1 MQHRAQQIVAELE
14 AAWPKWHVW
23 WVPRAIDGRLTWHAH
38 RWDDE
43 RHVIHADSADELAD
57 MLEEEAGQ

>member
-1 MQHRAQQIVAELE
+1 VRNRTAEIVVDLE
-14 AAWPKWHVW
+14 ATHPDWQI
-23 WVPRAIDGRLTWHAH
+23 WVIYKAIGGTTWCAR

-43 RHVIHADSADELAD
+43 KHVLNADNADELAD